1 MAKEIKFTDD
11 ELKSVSDLQ
20 VKYSQVTNKFGQL
33 AIAKLNVEKQQEAL
47 EEEEFKVHEELESV
61 RKEEQETLNKIT
73 EKYGPGSLDPQTG
86 VFTPTTEVQ
95 PQAEAVSE
103 EK

>member
-1 MAKEIKFTDD
+1 MSEVKFTDD
-11 ELKSVSDLQ
+11 ELKSIQELSN
-20 VKYSQVTNKFGQL
+20 KSNNITNRFGQL
-33 AIAKLNVEKQQEAL
+33 AIAKINLEKQSESV
-47 EEEEFKVHEELESV
+47 ESEEFKLHGELEAL

-86 VFTPTTEVQ
+86 VFTPTTEVV
-95 PQAEAVSE
+95 PQSEAVKE

>member
-1 MAKEIKFTDD
+1 MEDD
-11 ELKSVSDLQ
+11 YTDLQ
-20 VKYSQVTNKFGQL
+20 QKERDLV
-33 AIAKLNVEKQQEAL
+33 AELN
-47 EEEEFKVHEELESV
+47 
-61 RKEEQETLNKIT
+61 N
-73 EKYGPGSLDPQTG
+73 KYGPGSLDPQTG

>member
-1 MAKEIKFTDD
+1 MAEIKFTEE
-11 ELKSVSDLQ
+11 ELKSIQ
-20 VKYSQVTNKFGQL
+20 EISQKSNDITNRFGQL
-33 AIAKLNVEKQQEAL
+33 AIAKINLDKQNESVETEEFKLHEELDALRTEEQEAL
-47 EEEEFKVHEELESV
+47 
-61 RKEEQETLNKIT
+61 KEIN

-95 PQAEAVSE
+95 APTDITKE